1 MTATSTFNTR
11 ALDALVLVALFVA
24 VWQGL
29 YEYAGD
35 AAITSPLTTLG
46 YASSLVKTS
55 NFWGHAQATLVAFL
69 YSLAISIALGVA
81 LGLVLGFQRFAG
93 DVAEPILVAL
103 YTIPKVTLYPLILLI
118 FGLGVSAKVAFGV
131 IHGVIPIILFT
142 LNAVKNINPVLIR
155 TGRVMRLSVWQT
167 VSTVLAPAV
176 MPELITGMRVG
187 FSLTMLGVLIG
198 EMFASQR
205 GLGFLIINGISM
217 QNVRM
222 TMAVILIV
230 VVFAIAANGLLLAF
244 DRRMRRGC
252 LLRRLRGLGGRLDRA
267 EAFAH
272 RIPFVCA
279 NAAERVAH
287 RHAGIENRVAALLLH
302 FAQHRVAGA
311 DHGLEQHARHDH
323 EPVAH
328 PARLVEGDLRALAF
342 PHIVEEA
349 RALDELRYGS
359 DLFHGLRRLDKGHVG
374 AGFERRIG
382 TADRFFEAQH
392 GARIRARDDHE
403 IRIRPRRDRR
413 AHLREILVKRHDHLV
428 VEMAALLR
436 EALILDMQ

>member
-46 YASSLVKTS
+46 YTSSLVKTS
-55 NFWGHAQATLVAFL
+55 NFWSHAQATLVAFL

-142 LNAVKNINPVLIR
+142 LNAVKNINPVLLR
-155 TGRVMRLSVWQT
+155 TSRVMRLSTWQT
-167 VSTVLAPAV
+167 VSTVLTPAV
-176 MPELITGMRVG
+176 MPELITGVRVG

-205 GLGFLIINGISM
+205 GLGFLIINGISLH
-217 QNVRM
+217 NVRM
-222 TMAVILIV
+222 TTAVILIV
-230 VVFAIAANGLLLAF
+230 VVFAVAANGLLLWI
-244 DRRMRRGC
+244 DKRMH
-252 LLRRLRGLGGRLDRA
+252 RA
-267 EAFAH
+267 
-272 RIPFVCA
+272 
-279 NAAERVAH
+279 
-287 RHAGIENRVAALLLH
+287 
-302 FAQHRVAGA
+302 
-311 DHGLEQHARHDH
+311 
-323 EPVAH
+323 
-328 PARLVEGDLRALAF
+328 
-342 PHIVEEA
+342 
-349 RALDELRYGS
+349 
-359 DLFHGLRRLDKGHVG
+359 
-374 AGFERRIG
+374 
-382 TADRFFEAQH
+382 
-392 GARIRARDDHE
+392 
-403 IRIRPRRDRR
+403 
-413 AHLREILVKRHDHLV
+413 
-428 VEMAALLR
+428 
-436 EALILDMQ
+436 